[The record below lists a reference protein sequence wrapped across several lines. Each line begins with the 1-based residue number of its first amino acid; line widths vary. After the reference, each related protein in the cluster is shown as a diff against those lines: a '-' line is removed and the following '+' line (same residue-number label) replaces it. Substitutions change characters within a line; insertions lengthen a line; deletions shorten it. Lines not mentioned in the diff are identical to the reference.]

1 MTTRSDEEIV
11 VSIKEL
17 LESHVKPA
25 VAGHG
30 GTINFV
36 TYSQGT
42 VLLELGGA
50 CSGCAG
56 STQTL
61 KMGVENMLRHYVP
74 EIEQVDSVDDPN
86 SNVSPYYEEDPFFSM
101 NEDQIDIRDISNGE
115 LNESNTKEV

>member
-74 EIEQVDSVDDPN
+74 EIDQVDSVDDPN

-101 NEDQIDIRDISNGE
+101 NEDLIDTRDISNGE

>member
-101 NEDQIDIRDISNGE
+101 NEDLIDTRDISNGE

>member
-11 VSIKEL
+11 VAIKEL

-101 NEDQIDIRDISNGE
+101 NEDLIDTRDISNGE

>member
-25 VAGHG
+25 VASHG
-30 GTINFV
+30 GTISFV

-101 NEDQIDIRDISNGE
+101 NEDLIDTRDISHGE
-115 LNESNTKEV
+115 LNESDTKEV

>member
-30 GTINFV
+30 GTISFV

-101 NEDQIDIRDISNGE
+101 NEDLIDTRDISNGE

>member
-11 VSIKEL
+11 VAIKEL

-30 GTINFV
+30 GTISFV

-61 KMGVENMLRHYVP
+61 KMGVENMLRYYVP

-101 NEDQIDIRDISNGE
+101 NEDLIDTRDISHGE

>member
-11 VSIKEL
+11 VTIKEL

-30 GTINFV
+30 GTISFV

-42 VLLELGGA
+42 LLLELGGA

-61 KMGVENMLRHYVP
+61 KAGVENMLRHYVP

-86 SNVSPYYEEDPFFSM
+86 STVSPYYEEDPFFSM

-115 LNESNTKEV
+115 LNESNS